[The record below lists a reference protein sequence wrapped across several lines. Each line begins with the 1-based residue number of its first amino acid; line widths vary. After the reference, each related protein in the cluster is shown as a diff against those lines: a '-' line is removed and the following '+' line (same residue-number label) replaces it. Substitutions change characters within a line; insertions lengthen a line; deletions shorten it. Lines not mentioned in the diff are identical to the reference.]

1 MSDEKYI
8 KFMEAVADMR
18 RLQKDYFRCKASAT
32 LTAAKKAERKVDDL
46 IESEVGRTINIQH
59 KLFK

>member
-1 MSDEKYI
+1 MTDEKYI

-18 RLQKDYFRCKASAT
+18 RLQKDYFRCRASKT

-46 IESEVGRTINIQH
+46 ILQEVGRVTQIQQN
-59 KLFK
+59 LFK